1 MDFMT
6 IKQASEKWGI
16 CTRRVQTLCTEGR
29 IDGAER
35 LGHQWVIP
43 INAEKPK
50 DARIKSGRYI
60 KNKNP
65 EMERTKMERKPYSAG
80 AVKFSFWFME
90 FRKTV
95 QLLSEVRALQTLKS

>member
-1 MDFMT
+1 MGHLHKESTDIMH
-6 IKQASEKWGI
+6 
-16 CTRRVQTLCTEGR
+16 RRA

-60 KNKNP
+60 K
-65 EMERTKMERKPYSAG
+65 TKSGNGENEDGK
-80 AVKFSFWFME
+80 
-90 FRKTV
+90 KTV
-95 QLLSEVRALQTLKS
+95 

>member
-50 DARIKSGRYI
+50 DA
-60 KNKNP
+60 KNKIRKWR
-65 EMERTKMERKPYSAG
+65 ERRWKENRIVLEP
-80 AVKFSFWFME
+80 
-90 FRKTV
+90 
-95 QLLSEVRALQTLKS
+95 

>member
-35 LGHQWVIP
+35 LGQQWVIP
-43 INAEKPK
+43 ITAEKPQ
-50 DARIKSGRYI
+50 DARIKRGRNI
-60 KNKNP
+60 K
-65 EMERTKMERKPYSAG
+65 TKTGNRENEDGK
-80 AVKFSFWFME
+80 
-90 FRKTV
+90 KTV
-95 QLLSEVRALQTLKS
+95 

>member
-50 DARIKSGRYI
+50 DARIKSGRYTG
-60 KNKNP
+60 P
-65 EMERTKMERKPYSAG
+65 LAG
-80 AVKFSFWFME
+80 VPVAVKTKSGNGE
-90 FRKTV
+90 NEDGKKTV
-95 QLLSEVRALQTLKS
+95 

>member
-1 MDFMT
+1 MRRT
-6 IKQASEKWGI
+6 ICFGSVPAIISGHQYAGDGWAENI
-16 CTRRVQTLCTEGR
+16 QTLCTEGR

-60 KNKNP
+60 K
-65 EMERTKMERKPYSAG
+65 TKSGNGENEDGK
-80 AVKFSFWFME
+80 
-90 FRKTV
+90 KTV
-95 QLLSEVRALQTLKS
+95 

>member
-50 DARIKSGRYI
+50 DARIKSGKYI
-60 KNKNP
+60 K
-65 EMERTKMERKPYSAG
+65 TKSGNGENEDGKKTSMSQVLADIKPYITK
-80 AVKFSFWFME
+80 KFMAAPCINN
-90 FRKTV
+90 V
-95 QLLSEVRALQTLKS
+95 L

>member
-50 DARIKSGRYI
+50 DARIKSGKYLGARE
-60 KNKNP
+60 KAK
-65 EMERTKMERKPYSAG
+65 ERKE
-80 AVKFSFWFME
+80 K
-90 FRKTV
+90 
-95 QLLSEVRALQTLKS
+95 LQSQ

>member
-60 KNKNP
+60 K
-65 EMERTKMERKPYSAG
+65 TKSGNGENEDGILKLSLWLPNLQE
-80 AVKFSFWFME
+80 K
-90 FRKTV
+90 V
-95 QLLSEVRALQTLKS
+95 QEQFTPDS

>member
-35 LGHQWVIP
+35 LVHQWIIP
-43 INAEKPK
+43 IDAEKTK
-50 DARIKSGRYI
+50 DARVKSGRYI
-60 KNKNP
+60 KAKSGNGENEDGK
-65 EMERTKMERKPYSAG
+65 
-80 AVKFSFWFME
+80 
-90 FRKTV
+90 KTV
-95 QLLSEVRALQTLKS
+95 

>member
-29 IDGAER
+29 IDGPER
-35 LGHQWVIP
+35 LGHQWLIP
-43 INAEKPK
+43 INAKKPK

-60 KNKNP
+60 K
-65 EMERTKMERKPYSAG
+65 TKSGNGENEDGK
-80 AVKFSFWFME
+80 
-90 FRKTV
+90 KTV
-95 QLLSEVRALQTLKS
+95 

>member
-50 DARIKSGRYI
+50 DARIKSGKYI
-60 KNKNP
+60 K
-65 EMERTKMERKPYSAG
+65 TKSGNGENEDGKKTSMSQVLADIKPYITK
-80 AVKFSFWFME
+80 KFMAAPCINN
-90 FRKTV
+90 V
-95 QLLSEVRALQTLKS
+95 LKSGMR

>member
-60 KNKNP
+60 K
-65 EMERTKMERKPYSAG
+65 TKSGNGENVDGK
-80 AVKFSFWFME
+80 
-90 FRKTV
+90 KTV
-95 QLLSEVRALQTLKS
+95 YCRSSEIFVLVHGISENRAAFERG

>member
-1 MDFMT
+1 MPKWPPDVSEV
-6 IKQASEKWGI
+6 KQSAEHA
-16 CTRRVQTLCTEGR
+16 ER

-60 KNKNP
+60 K
-65 EMERTKMERKPYSAG
+65 TKSGNGENEDGK
-80 AVKFSFWFME
+80 
-90 FRKTV
+90 KTV
-95 QLLSEVRALQTLKS
+95 

>member
-16 CTRRVQTLCTEGR
+16 CTRRVQTLCAEGR

-43 INAEKPK
+43 INAGKPK

-60 KNKNP
+60 K
-65 EMERTKMERKPYSAG
+65 TKSGNGENEDGK
-80 AVKFSFWFME
+80 
-90 FRKTV
+90 KTV
-95 QLLSEVRALQTLKS
+95 